1 MFVTLNV
8 GETEP
13 LAEPDCV
20 RDAFA
25 DVDAPPEA
33 VIGLLDAEPE
43 YDVECDDDG
52 VVFGD
57 AVDDKLA
64 LIDAVYV

>member
-13 LAEPDCV
+13 HAEPDCES
-20 RDAFA
+20 DALA

-52 VVFGD
+52 VVFED
-57 AVDDKLA
+57 TVDDKLP
-64 LIDAVYV
+64 LIDAVNE